1 MTLVKKT
8 FLVFL
13 IAFVIQLAIVALLIG
28 FGYRQSETQWS
39 RVRDS
44 QAYSTAR
51 SLLLQDS
58 LVSDADSYDGQLAIY
73 DADRQLLQS
82 TRGMGMHG
90 NMGRNMLAQLK
101 PIQEDG
107 KVVGYYA
114 TGDVSFGSDT
124 ANKTLIQTMIV
135 VLFISLVLS
144 FGISIIAALYFSRR
158 VSRPADHLARSLS
171 KMTSGDLSSPIVP
184 EGSDELIQIA
194 QSIERLRVN
203 LIGEQ
208 TVRSQWS
215 QDIAHDLRTPVAS
228 VKAQL
233 EGMIDGVL
241 QPDVPRFER
250 TMREL
255 ERMEVLIQD
264 LEMLMR
270 LESPETEVHYEKIPV
285 VHFLR
290 DLSDQFDAQLQRKSM
305 KLVTHSRVEFLVG
318 DAVLLSRAVA
328 NLIHNAIRYG
338 NDETEITV
346 SVHQQG
352 NGIEIRVHNVGNPIP
367 LQDISKLTE
376 RMYRGEYARSTPGSG
391 LGLTIVD
398 RIVKLHGGLLSIVSS
413 EDDGTCFSFI
423 VPTSSTI

>member
-1 MTLVKKT
+1 
-8 FLVFL
+8 
-13 IAFVIQLAIVALLIG
+13 
-28 FGYRQSETQWS
+28 
-39 RVRDS
+39 
-44 QAYSTAR
+44 
-51 SLLLQDS
+51 
-58 LVSDADSYDGQLAIY
+58 
-73 DADRQLLQS
+73 
-82 TRGMGMHG
+82 
-90 NMGRNMLAQLK
+90 
-101 PIQEDG
+101 
-107 KVVGYYA
+107 
-114 TGDVSFGSDT
+114 
-124 ANKTLIQTMIV
+124 MIV

-144 FGISIIAALYFSRR
+144 FGISIIAALHFSRR

-305 KLVTHSRVEFLVG
+305 KLVTHSSVEFLVG

-338 NDETEITV
+338 NEETEITV

-352 NGIEIRVHNVGNPIP
+352 NGIQTRVHNVGNPIP

-423 VPTSSTI
+423 IPTSSTH